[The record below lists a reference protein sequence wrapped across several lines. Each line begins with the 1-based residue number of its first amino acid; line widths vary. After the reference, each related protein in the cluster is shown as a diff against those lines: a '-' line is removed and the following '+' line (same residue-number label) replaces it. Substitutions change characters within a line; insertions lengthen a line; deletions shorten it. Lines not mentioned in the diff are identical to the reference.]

1 MATKFTWNIASTEVK
16 DRVETLDAENKPL
29 PATGTI
35 SVIHWELVGTD
46 KDKSYSTYGA
56 TKVNIENKVLADVK
70 DKELIEALE
79 AALGSDVIQAEK
91 AAIEE
96 HLNPT
101 YK

>member
-1 MATKFTWNIASTEVK
+1 MATKFTWKIASTEVT
-16 DRVETLDAENKPL
+16 DRVETLDADNNPN

-35 SVIHWELVGTD
+35 SVIHWELVGTN
-46 KDKSYSTYGA
+46 KDKTSSTFGG
-56 TKVNIENKVLADVK
+56 TKVEIKNQVLSEVK
-70 DKELIEALE
+70 DKDLITALE
-79 AALGSDVIQAEK
+79 TALGDEVQSLK

>member
-1 MATKFTWNIASTEVK
+1 MATKFTWKIASTEVT
-16 DRVETLDAENKPL
+16 DRVETLDAENKPI

-35 SVIHWELVGTD
+35 SVIHWELIGAD
-46 KDKSYSTYGA
+46 KDKTSSTFGG
-56 TKVNIENKVLADVK
+56 TKVEIKDQVLSEVK
-70 DKELIEALE
+70 DKDLIAALE
-79 AALGSDVIQAEK
+79 KALGDEVQSLK

>member
-1 MATKFTWNIASTEVK
+1 MATKFTWKIASTEVK
-16 DRVETLDAENKPL
+16 DRVETLDTENKPL

-46 KDKSYSTYGA
+46 KDKTYSTFGG
-56 TKVNIENKVLADVK
+56 TKVEIKDQVLDKVK
-70 DKELIEALE
+70 DKDLIATLE
-79 AALGSDVIQAEK
+79 ETLGDEVQSLK

>member
-1 MATKFTWNIASTEVK
+1 MATKFKWNIASTEVTN
-16 DRVETLDAENKPL
+16 RVETLDAENNPL

-46 KDKSYSTYGA
+46 KDKTYSTFGG
-56 TKVNIENKVLADVK
+56 TKVEIKDKVLNDVT
-70 DKELIEALE
+70 DAELIAALEEALGADE
-79 AALGSDVIQAEK
+79 IKSLK